1 MSKERQIDILLVFFW
16 HWQWCQGAPKAMAP
30 MPECPQTHVSSAG
43 VPQDQSHW
51 CWVPPSAPW
60 LLVLDGFYDHQGV
73 NKNKTPFWWRREC
86 ASSGRGLC
94 GAESSNQP
102 ACTACTACVFK
113 DRQFFASWQKAD
125 FFLGKIHSRDKVPQQ
140 WSIIGGIWQHFIANF
155 CSW

>member
-51 CWVPPSAPW
+51 CWVPPSAPS

-86 ASSGRGLC
+86 ASAGRGLC
-94 GAESSNQP
+94 EVESSNQS
-102 ACTACTACVFK
+102 ACTACVYK
-113 DRQFFASWQKAD
+113 DPWQFSELGKSAVNFIFCMIGKKQQFFFVTFTLETKS
-125 FFLGKIHSRDKVPQQ
+125 HSSGQL
-140 WSIIGGIWQHFIANF
+140 
-155 CSW
+155 